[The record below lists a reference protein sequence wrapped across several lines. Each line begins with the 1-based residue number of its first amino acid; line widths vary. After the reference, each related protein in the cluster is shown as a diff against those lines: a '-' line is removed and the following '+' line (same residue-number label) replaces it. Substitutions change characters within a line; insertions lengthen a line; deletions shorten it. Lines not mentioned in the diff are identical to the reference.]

1 MDRKAR
7 IERVLKY
14 HDSIEKAWKQSK
26 KDGIE
31 VDFIRHMV
39 TTDVYFLLYYILGR
53 TDLCYEEWYEND
65 TLDIEGIS
73 VPKGEGDSL
82 VKEKGKV
89 VEDPK
94 RGRKWRYYRPFL
106 FERCEEV
113 QNNPDGYLDIWARD
127 HYKSTIITYAMTIQ
141 EILKNPEITI
151 CIYSYNISTA
161 QKMLVQIR
169 TALQT
174 PILVSCFPE
183 ILFENTNVTSWKD
196 DDGGVHQMEWS
207 SDGFTVKR
215 KGNPK
220 EHTLECSGLVTGQK
234 TGGHYNLL
242 IYDDTVTPE
251 SVATKTQIEKTT
263 SQFEMSLNT
272 GSTANLRIRMI
283 GTRYH
288 LHDTYEKVIKN
299 GTVKL
304 RLYSCLD
311 EEGRSRLYSE
321 PVLKW
326 KLSRMHGSVVAT
338 QMYCDPQAIGSF
350 NFDLSWV
357 GRLVPREEVN
367 LELYNW
373 YIICD
378 PAWKVS
384 ADADNTVFAAIG
396 VTGSGADRHF
406 LVADLMVD
414 KINLEDKQKRL
425 FDMVARYTNSRRKPI
440 VFYERVSMQ
449 SDIDH
454 YETVMNS
461 TGNRFTIIEA
471 SGKPKINYGMTSSS
485 SNMKFKDLRISALQP
500 AFKNG
505 MFRFVEHSYVGF
517 DKGHLIGGEP
527 VLNWRGEQEDTISS
541 FFEDEY
547 TKYPNSEHDDVL
559 DVLSRCVDLD
569 VGVQM
574 SGPDSVLDGKRPVL
588 RANLDSFSKDVY
600 QPY

>member
-1 MDRKAR
+1 MTRKER
-7 IERVLKY
+7 IDRVLHY
-14 HDSIEKAWKQSK
+14 HDSIEKAWAETRR
-26 KDGIE
+26 DGTEI
-31 VDFIRHMV
+31 DFIRHMV
-39 TTDVYFLLYYILGR
+39 RTDVYFLLYYVLGMKFM
-53 TDLCYEEWYEND
+53 CYEEWFED
-65 TLDIEGIS
+65 ETLDIDCVK
-73 VPKGEGDSL
+73 VPKGEGDCL
-82 VKEKGKV
+82 VYENGKV
-89 VEDPK
+89 VSDPVK
-94 RGRKWRYYRPFL
+94 GRKWRYYRPFL
-106 FERCEEV
+106 FERCEEI
-113 QNNPDGYLDIWARD
+113 QKEPDGYLDIWARD
-127 HYKSTIITYAMTIQ
+127 HFKTTIITYGMTIQ
-141 EILKNPEITI
+141 EILKNPEVTC

-169 TALQT
+169 TALQNDV
-174 PILVSCFPE
+174 LVSCFPE
-183 ILFENTNVTSWKD
+183 ILFENTNVQTWKD

-251 SVATKTQIEKTT
+251 SVATKSQIDKTT

-311 EEGRSRLYSE
+311 EEGHSRLYSE

-338 QMYCDPQAIGSF
+338 QMYCDPQAVGSF
-350 NFDLSWV
+350 NFDPNWIP
-357 GRLVPREEVN
+357 PRIKRSEIN
-367 LELYNW
+367 KELYNW

-378 PAWKVS
+378 PAWKIS
-384 ADADNTVFAAIG
+384 ADADNTVFCAIG
-396 VTGSGADRHF
+396 VTGNGSDRHF
-406 LVADLMVD
+406 LVADLIAD
-414 KINLEDKQKRL
+414 KLTLEQKQKAL
-425 FDMVARYTNSRRKPI
+425 FAMVGEWTNTRRKPV

-454 YETVMNS
+454 YQTIMNS
-461 TGNRFTIIEA
+461 TGYMFTIIEA
-471 SGKPKINYGMTSSS
+471 SGKPKINYGMASTS
-485 SNMKFKDLRISALQP
+485 SNMRFKDLRISVLQP
-500 AFKNG
+500 AFKAG
-505 MFRFVEHSYVGF
+505 MFVFVDHAY
-517 DKGHLIGGEP
+517 HI
-527 VLNWRGEQEDTISS
+527 NWRGENEDMIET
-541 FFEDEY
+541 FFEEEY
-547 TKYPNSEHDDVL
+547 KKYPNSEHDDVL
-559 DVLSRCVDLD
+559 DVLSRPLDLD

-574 SGPDSVLDGKRPVL
+574 TGLDDAYLKRK
-588 RANLDSFSKDVY
+588 RESNKHKGIDYFSKETY
-600 QPY
+600 QPYKIRLTS